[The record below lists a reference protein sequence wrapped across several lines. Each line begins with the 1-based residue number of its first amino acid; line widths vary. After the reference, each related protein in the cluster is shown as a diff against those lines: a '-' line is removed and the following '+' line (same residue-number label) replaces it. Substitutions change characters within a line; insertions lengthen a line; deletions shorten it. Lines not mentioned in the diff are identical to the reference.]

1 MTGNVSTRHI
11 LQLFIFLSILLG
23 LVATSTAWAGDDI
36 GIDRANWSSD
46 LNRLT
51 VRGEDA
57 PDNSTVT
64 LRYGEK
70 DDNGAVID
78 TTEAD
83 QIDLADHPQRHAVLG
98 AERPHPGRALDAGAG
113 LGRAAGSR
121 LEGRE
126 PR

>member
-1 MTGNVSTRHI
+1 MTPGPRVSCFMPMTGNVSTRYI
-11 LQLFIFLSILLG
+11 LQLFIFLSVLLG

-36 GIDRANWSSD
+36 DIDRANWSSD
-46 LNRLT
+46 RDRLT

-57 PDNSTVT
+57 PDNATVT

-83 QIDLADHPQRHAVLG
+83 GDGEWSFASPV
-98 AERPHPGRALDAGAG
+98 
-113 LGRAAGSR
+113 
-121 LEGRE
+121 
-126 PR
+126 